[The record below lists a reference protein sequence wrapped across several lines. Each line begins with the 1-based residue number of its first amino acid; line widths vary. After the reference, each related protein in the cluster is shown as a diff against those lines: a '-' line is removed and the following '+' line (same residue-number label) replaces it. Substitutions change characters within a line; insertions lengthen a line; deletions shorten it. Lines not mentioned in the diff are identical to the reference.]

1 MLISNSNQ
9 PRSSKKKKL
18 SYPYCDFK
26 EYSDS
31 QIMHT
36 IALHHI
42 LLKSPLL
49 ADDLAKEL
57 ELGADFAELAREYSA
72 CPSAQQGGFAGY
84 HSQDDLPI
92 SIIEALARS
101 DDQQS
106 YTGPITSSYGYHLL
120 KPVGEKPKLAL
131 SDENIL
137 LENSDED
144 SKDDKIPA

>member
-1 MLISNSNQ
+1 
-9 PRSSKKKKL
+9 
-18 SYPYCDFK
+18 
-26 EYSDS
+26 
-31 QIMHT
+31 MHT

-57 ELGADFAELAREYSA
+57 DLGADFAELAREYSA

-84 HSQDDLPI
+84 HQQDALPI
-92 SIIEALARS
+92 SVIEALALV
-101 DDQQS
+101 DNQQS
-106 YTGPITSSYGYHLL
+106 YTGPIASPYGYHLL

-137 LENSDED
+137 SED
-144 SKDDKIPA
+144 TVEPTKDDKMPA